1 MMRREQMMKFLS
13 RVVFGGFVLALSGT
27 LAVAQEKKITARE
40 VVDRKTLKA
49 FVLEGK
55 KYLEGIRT
63 LTETAKLR
71 DVFRAEGDWRAGN
84 LFLMMLIKNGSV
96 LLHGGD
102 FRIDNKNL
110 LNVEDDKGKKVVQEL
125 LAAAARGGDFVEYHW
140 DDPSV
145 EGDANPKVSYAVGY
159 TSGLSGRSLVLVGG
173 YSQDVSNVYVEV
185 PEFARPE
192 VTASEVV
199 DRKTLKAFVEGA
211 TKVYR
216 DGLRGDYSQLANAK
230 NALKQEGGYWKSG
243 SIYVFVISDEG
254 FVLVHGA
261 RLSEEGKTV
270 LHYEDING
278 VKFIEELIAAAKGGG
293 GYVEYNWDDPLVKGD
308 EDTGSP
314 KLSYANGFTLPGRDE
329 LFVVGTGIYKRA
341 KEIVFR

>member
-1 MMRREQMMKFLS
+1 MK
-13 RVVFGGFVLALSGT
+13 RIVIVVFWVVMLGLAGLFSDPRP
-27 LAVAQEKKITARE
+27 AVAQQKKITAAE

-71 DVFRAEGDWRAGN
+71 DIFRVEGDWRAGN

-102 FRIDNKNL
+102 SRIDNKNL
-110 LNVEDDKGKKVVQEL
+110 INVEDDKGKKVVQEL
-125 LAAAARGGDFVEYHW
+125 LAAAARGGDFVEFHW
-140 DDPSV
+140 DDPSLK
-145 EGDANPKVSYAVGY
+145 GDANPKLSYAVEY
-159 TSGLSGRSLVLVGG
+159 TSGLSGRRLVLVGG
-173 YSQDVSNVYVEV
+173 YSQDVSHVSVEV
-185 PEFARPE
+185 PKFPRPA

-199 DRKTLKAFVEGA
+199 DRKTLKTFVEGA

-216 DGLRGDYSQLANAK
+216 DGLRGDYSHLANAK

-243 SIYVFVISDEG
+243 SIYVFIISDKG

-270 LHYEDING
+270 LHYEDIHG
-278 VKFIEELIAAAKGGG
+278 VKFIKELIATAKRGGG
-293 GYVEYNWDDPLVKGD
+293 FVEYNWDDPLVKGD

-314 KLSYANGFTLPGRDE
+314 KLSYANGFTLPGRSE
-329 LFVVGTGIYKRA
+329 FFIVGAGIYK
-341 KEIVFR
+341 KKK

>member
-1 MMRREQMMKFLS
+1 MKRMVLVIS
-13 RVVFGGFVLALSGT
+13 LVGILGLLGVFCDVRP
-27 LAVAQEKKITARE
+27 AVAQGRKVSAGE

-49 FVLEGK
+49 FVLQGK
-55 KYLEGIRT
+55 RFLEGIRT

-102 FRIDNKNL
+102 SRVDNKNL
-110 LNVEDDKGKKVVQEL
+110 INVEDDKGKKVIQEL
-125 LAAAARGGDFVEYHW
+125 LAAAARGGDFVEFHW

-145 EGDANPKVSYAVGY
+145 EGDANPKVSYAVEY
-159 TSGLSGRSLVLVGG
+159 TSGLSGKRLVLVGG
-173 YSQDVSNVYVEV
+173 YSQDVSNVPVEV
-185 PEFARPE
+185 PKFARPA

-199 DRKTLKAFVEGA
+199 DRKTLKAFVKGA

-216 DGLRGDYSQLANAK
+216 DGLRGDYSRLANAK
-230 NALKQEGGYWKSG
+230 NALKQDGGYWKSG
-243 SIYVFVISDEG
+243 SIYVFVISDKG

-278 VKFIEELIAAAKGGG
+278 VKFIKELIAAAKRGGG
-293 GYVEYNWDDPLVKGD
+293 FVEYNWDDPLVKGD
-308 EDTGSP
+308 EGTGSP
-314 KLSYANGFTLPGRDE
+314 KLSYANGFTLPGRSE
-329 LFVVGTGIYKRA
+329 FFIVGAGIYK
-341 KEIVFR
+341 KKK